1 MAAALPVVIGGTK
14 HTILTRALEQGLLSL
29 NKGVRALMK
38 DTKQYVEETC
48 ASWENVAVVAS
59 GGGMRL
65 PGVLEI
71 VCPTTATTDETYIAF
86 GAAVLS
92 NIVGNPTLAPSFA
105 IDPFRL
111 YSTFEEMKATV
122 QGGKATG
129 KTKMSVL

>member
-1 MAAALPVVIGGTK
+1 
-14 HTILTRALEQGLLSL
+14 
-29 NKGVRALMK
+29 
-38 DTKQYVEETC
+38 
-48 ASWENVAVVAS
+48 
-59 GGGMRL
+59 MRL

-92 NIVGNPTLAPSFA
+92 NIVGNPSLAPSFA
-105 IDPFRL
+105 IDPLL